1 MEEVFL
7 HFQSGPPSR
16 LPSLLRTA
24 QNLLDPFPCRAAPV
38 FTPWFPS
45 SGQRPPLR
53 PARPPP
59 ALACAGGGAEPEAEP
74 APLRLQ
80 PGRAEPVAEPAPPDR
95 SPRRSWV
102 VAARSRVPSQRS
114 MSRRL
119 RDTLSV
125 HRLHPLQRARWV
137 IHRENCGT
145 GTDLEQT
152 WRALCRAVRTAPLPS
167 CTATI
172 QRDRAEVWVFCDLE
186 WAEHVGRRLKRAL
199 QLEGS
204 IRLCV
209 RTAPDILSM

>member
-1 MEEVFL
+1 ETRELKTLALVL
-7 HFQSGPPSR
+7 R
-16 LPSLLRTA
+16 RLLLPSLLRTA

-38 FTPWFPS
+38 FTPW
-45 SGQRPPLR
+45 

-59 ALACAGGGAEPEAEP
+59 AL
-74 APLRLQ
+74 
-80 PGRAEPVAEPAPPDR
+80 PVAEPAPPDR